1 MDALSSAYDLTLQDL
16 STSPTI
22 TVQLVLA
29 EDEESGQKMLVE
41 QRHLPEP
48 SQVEGEVS
56 THPDPLVDLVWK
68 QDDWSGGCGQLRY
81 DREHPNRYL
90 GSSGIDARGAN
101 ALGPWV
107 ARSPISLFVRNGS
120 AEDGTNGW
128 TEENGASLTQ
138 QTSEAQQG
146 TYGFRVTDS
155 SGALNDRLFSQTL
168 TNPTVYQSREIRVYA
183 NCRRS
188 AGAEAGMRILIN
200 DGVSTTRSTSITNAA
215 FTTVSVVATIGATAT
230 VVRIGF
236 DLDAAITTTHTF
248 AIDSIKVFPT
258 GGVEWFGTTSI
269 IQATVREWYSA
280 FGRCLCK
287 WNRTTSVYEAV
298 YIDSANPI
306 TDILGFDGNIL
317 IAFGSA
323 ARYRFGSDTTWTQ
336 VNVATGDSPRQFA
349 IGRDNNGAL
358 AVWQSTAINDT
369 RLHYSLVPANA
380 TPGWSG
386 NLACGDDSLLVTNLF
401 SFLDSVVAGKEEG
414 LFIYRQVWPNTG
426 TATGANRMFNLLPEW
441 EGLPSSTHWRT
452 GVAHQGWL
460 YLVTSA
466 GSLVRYDGAV
476 FEDLAYLFD
485 WVGGLPGVGDNI
497 VNAVGEPN
505 GNIRGLVSDLTTL
518 WLLVDSLEQGD
529 TTARPANLFTLTES
543 DDEFILHQVEN
554 SGLVTV
560 AESFAPLGITEADG
574 LALVDGSIH
583 VYVRRFALT
592 PTNNVENFSRYP
604 LPIGSMFPYMDGS
617 NVTVTITDQGLV
629 TSVWDAGLPSEDKA
643 FLWLDFWTRGT
654 SDASSRNLTVEFSI
668 DGGAWTTLGS
678 TNTSAATIPVLR
690 TLSFNDVASPTTA
703 AVGGQIAFR
712 FSTSGIG
719 AATRRLI
726 LSFELHA
733 AIRPL
738 RFRQWDLTAEV
749 GPEVLLRNGTFDPQ
763 SRTTVLSRLSTLEQ
777 QVYPI
782 TLIQDWDADGT
793 TTSIPVFIRELV
805 RLPDSLPGRERIR
818 LVLQE
823 ARTTSA

>member
-1 MDALSSAYDLTLQDL
+1 MDALQSAYDLTLQDL
-16 STSPTI
+16 SSSPTI
-22 TVQLVLA
+22 TVQLILA
-29 EDEESGQKMLVE
+29 EDEESGEKMLVE

-107 ARSPISLFVRNGS
+107 ARSSISLFVRNGS
-120 AEDGTNGW
+120 AEDGTTGW
-128 TEENGASLTQ
+128 TAENGASLSQ
-138 QTSEAQQG
+138 QTSDVWQG
-146 TYGFRVTDS
+146 TYNFQVTDS

-168 TNPTVYQSREIRVYA
+168 TNPTVYQSREFRVYA
-183 NCRRS
+183 RCTRT
-188 AGAEAGMRILIN
+188 AGSQAGVRLLID
-200 DGVSTTRSTSITNAA
+200 DGVTTTRSASITSATGA
-215 FTTVSVVATIGATAT
+215 VASVVATIGAAAT

-236 DLDAAITTTHTF
+236 DLDAAITATHTF
-248 AIDSIKVFPT
+248 AIDAIKIFPT

-269 IQATVREWYSA
+269 IQASVREWYSA

-287 WNRTTSVYEAV
+287 WNRSTSVYEAV

-306 TDILGFDGNIL
+306 TDILGFDGSVL

-336 VNVATGDSPRQFA
+336 VNVVTGDSPRQFA
-349 IGRDNNGAL
+349 IGRDNNGVL

-369 RLHYSLVPANA
+369 RMHYSLAPATA
-380 TPGWSG
+380 TPTWSG
-386 NLACGDDSLLVTNLF
+386 ALACGDDSLLVTNLF

-426 TATGANRMFNLLPEW
+426 TVTGANRMFNLLPEW

-476 FEDLAYLFD
+476 FEDLTYLFD
-485 WVGGLPGVGDNI
+485 WVGGLPGLGDNVVEAI
-497 VNAVGEPN
+497 GEPN
-505 GNIRGLVSDLTTL
+505 GNIRGMVSDLSNL
-518 WLLVDSLEQGD
+518 WLLVDSIESGSSSP
-529 TTARPANLFTLTES
+529 RSVSLFTLTEA
-543 DDEFILHQVEN
+543 DDEFILHQIEN
-554 SGLVTV
+554 SGRTAVE
-560 AESFAPLGITEADG
+560 ESFAPRGITEADG

-583 VYVRRFALT
+583 VYVRRFT
-592 PTNNVENFSRYP
+592 TDPTNDVDNLGRYP
-604 LPIGSMFPYMDGS
+604 LPIGAMLPYMDGS

-643 FLWLDFWTRGT
+643 FLWLDLWTRGT
-654 SDASSRNLTVEFSI
+654 SNTASRNLTVEFSI

-678 TNTSAATIPVLR
+678 TTTNSTTIPVLR

-703 AVGGQIAFR
+703 AVGGQITFR
-712 FSTSGIG
+712 FTTSGTG
-719 AATRRLI
+719 TATRRLI

-782 TLIQDWDADGT
+782 TLIQDWDEDGT
-793 TTSIPVFIRELV
+793 TTSIPVYIREVV